1 VSRSGARS
9 GGFTLIEV
17 LAVIFLTSVVMAFVL
32 DFYVELSRSTT
43 RAAALTRDIRRAATI
58 LDRVARDIEGAVL
71 LMKAPEQ
78 DPLSHPWLFL
88 AESRGSELGADHVK
102 FDTFSQ
108 QVRGTAPHEGDLA
121 VVAYLTRDSLEHG
134 VELLRWSSSQL
145 PEGLDRDFPLPEDEG
160 VLLLADGLAD
170 FGMRFLRED
179 GQMTDAWDS
188 STIVES
194 GQLPMAVEIEV
205 ALSNE
210 EGLLGEERVVSFS
223 RTVLLPVRPIDPQ
236 ELTGTAGGGGADEP
250 ILGPAECQELCK
262 APDAMRDLLPQEQRD
277 QIERD
282 CGC

>member
-1 VSRSGARS
+1 MSRPGVRS
-9 GGFTLIEV
+9 GFTLIEV

-58 LDRVARDIEGAVL
+58 LDRVARDLESAVL
-71 LMKAPEQ
+71 LAKRPEQ

-102 FDTFSQ
+102 FDTFSHRA
-108 QVRGTAPHEGDLA
+108 RGSASHEGDLA
-121 VVAYLTRDSLEHG
+121 VVAYITRDSLDHG

-160 VLLLADGLAD
+160 VMLLADGLAA

-179 GQMTDAWDS
+179 GETTDSWDS

-194 GQLPMAVEIEV
+194 SQLPLAVEIEL
-205 ALSNE
+205 ALAE
-210 EGLLGEERVVSFS
+210 EEDRLGEEPVVRFT
-223 RTVLLPVRPIDPQ
+223 RTVMLPVRPIDPA
-236 ELTGTAGGGGADEP
+236 ELSPAAGDGTGDEEGG
-250 ILGPAECQELCK
+250 LGPAECRELCSLESS
-262 APDAMRDLLPQEQRD
+262 MLESLPQETRA